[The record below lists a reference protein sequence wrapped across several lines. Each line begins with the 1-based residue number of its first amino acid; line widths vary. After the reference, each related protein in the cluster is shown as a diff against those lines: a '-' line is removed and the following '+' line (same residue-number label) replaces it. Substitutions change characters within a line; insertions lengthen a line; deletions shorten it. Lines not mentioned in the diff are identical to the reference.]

1 MSASTDL
8 LTVFEAQRPRLM
20 GLGYRMLG
28 TVTDAEDIVQEA
40 WLRWQRGDRSEVDN
54 PEAYLTTVT
63 TRLALDR
70 LRRVK
75 AQREVYPGSWL
86 PEPVALDDPAAAVE
100 RNESL
105 SLAVLVLL
113 ETLSPLERAAFVLH
127 EVFEQPYAEVAATL
141 DRAEAAVRQLVSRA
155 RRHIEAGRPRYPA
168 DPAQRNEVVQQFLV
182 AVTSADPGPLL
193 AMLAP
198 DVVVV
203 SDGGGVAP
211 APLRV
216 VSGRDKVARLLF
228 GLAAKVTPDTTF
240 GFEVFNAELGV
251 VARLGGKAISALA
264 LAVSGDGISA
274 IYLVANPHKLGALEP
289 DHRVR
294 RPDGA
299 A

>member
-1 MSASTDL
+1 VPTPADL
-8 LTVFEAQRPRLM
+8 TSVFEAQRPRLM

-40 WLRWQRGDRSEVDN
+40 WLRWQRGDRSDVDN

-70 LRRVK
+70 LRQLK
-75 AQREVYPGSWL
+75 AQREVYPGAWL
-86 PEPVALDDPAAAVE
+86 PEPVAVEDPAATVE
-100 RNESL
+100 RRESL

-127 EVFEQPYAEVAATL
+127 DVFERPYAEIATILGREEAAT
-141 DRAEAAVRQLVSRA
+141 RQLVSRA

-168 DPAQRNEVVQQFLV
+168 DHAQRDKVVQQFLA

-193 AMLAP
+193 SMLAP
-198 DVVVV
+198 SVAVV

-216 VSGRDKVARLLF
+216 VSGRDKVARLLL
-228 GLAAKVTPDTTF
+228 GIVAKASPVTTF
-240 GFEVFNAELGV
+240 SFEVFNAELGI
-251 VARLGGKAISALA
+251 VARQDGPVISALA
-264 LAVSGDGISA
+264 LAVTTDGISTL
-274 IYLVANPHKLGALEP
+274 YLMANPNKLGALGP
-289 DHRVR
+289 DHRAIR
-294 RPDGA
+294 
-299 A
+299 